1 MGVKRHYLDRL
12 MDATDIGELARKDF
26 IDRHRRPPNLDDSD
40 SDKAQILAF
49 AYTSLVL
56 TGEESLL
63 PEMESDI
70 LYGAR
75 EHECLAY

>member
-1 MGVKRHYLDRL
+1 MGVRKHYLVML
-12 MDATDIGELARKDF
+12 MDATELGELARKDF

-40 SDKAQILAF
+40 SDRAQILAF
-49 AYTSLVL
+49 AHTSLVL

-63 PEMESDI
+63 PEMESNI

-75 EHECLAY
+75 EHECPVY

>member
-1 MGVKRHYLDRL
+1 MGVRRHYLVRL

-26 IDRHRRPPNLDDSD
+26 IDRHRRPPDLDDSD

-49 AYTSLVL
+49 AYTRLAL

-63 PEMESDI
+63 PEMESNI
-70 LYGAR
+70 LYAAR
-75 EHECLAY
+75 EHECPAY